1 MLATL
6 RAIWQADAAF
16 PSGAFAFSY
25 GLEGAI
31 ALRGKMTPREFEQLA
46 MTILQ
51 QRWAS
56 HDRIAMLRAFR
67 ANGDLAAI
75 TAIDREVEA
84 STMVVALRTGSRR
97 NGASFLASHASLGD
111 ELARKLRDAVRSGDC
126 LGHIAVMQGALWSA
140 AGLTEQL
147 AQLTSGYSVASGLVA
162 VAVRLGAI
170 GALRGQAVLKACLP
184 LIEEL
189 ASRPPPDE
197 MELESFIP
205 FLDIASARHA
215 QADLRLFAN

>member
-1 MLATL
+1 MLSTL
-6 RAIWQADAAF
+6 HAIWQADGAF
-16 PSGAFAFSY
+16 PSGAFAFSN

-31 ALRGKMTPREFEQLA
+31 ALRGDLTARDFEQLV
-46 MTILQ
+46 MTILR

-56 HDRIAMLRAFR
+56 YDRIALLRSFR
-67 ANGDLAAI
+67 AKGDLAIIA
-75 TAIDREVEA
+75 AIDREVEA
-84 STMVVALRTGSRR
+84 STLVEALRNGSRR

-111 ELARKLRDAVRSGDC
+111 ELACALRDAARRGEC
-126 LGHIAVMQGALWSA
+126 LGHIAVMQGAVWSA
-140 AGLTEQL
+140 VGLTEEL
-147 AQLTSGYSVASGLVA
+147 AQLTSGYAAASGLVA
-162 VAVRLGAI
+162 VAVRIGAI

-189 ASRPPPDE
+189 ASRAVPDGAE
-197 MELESFIP
+197 IESFVP

>member
-6 RAIWQADAAF
+6 RAIWQADGAF

-31 ALRGKMTPREFEQLA
+31 ALRGKMTPREFEQLV
-46 MTILQ
+46 MTILR
-51 QRWAS
+51 QRWAGY
-56 HDRIAMLRAFR
+56 DRIALLRAVR

-75 TAIDREVEA
+75 AAIDSEVEA
-84 STMVVALRTGSRR
+84 STMVETLRSGSRR

-111 ELARKLRDAVRSGDC
+111 ELARALRGAVRSGEC
-126 LGHIAVMQGALWSA
+126 LGHIAVMQGAIWSA

-147 AQLTSGYSVASGLVA
+147 AQLTSGYTVASGLVA

-184 LIEEL
+184 LIGEL

-197 MELESFIP
+197 MELESYIP

>member
-6 RAIWQADAAF
+6 RAIWQADGAF

-31 ALRGKMTPREFEQLA
+31 ALRGGMTVRELEQLV
-46 MTILQ
+46 MTILR

-56 HDRIAMLRAFR
+56 YDRIVLLRAFR
-67 ANGDLAAI
+67 AKGDLAAI
-75 TAIDREVEA
+75 AAIDRDVEA
-84 STMVVALRTGSRR
+84 STMVEALRNGSRR

-111 ELARKLRDAVRSGDC
+111 ELARKLRDAMRSGDC
-126 LGHIAVMQGALWSA
+126 LGHIAVMQGAVWSA
-140 AGLTEQL
+140 AGLTEPL
-147 AQLTSGYSVASGLVA
+147 AQLTSGYTVASGLIA

-189 ASRPPPDE
+189 AARPTPDE
-197 MELESFIP
+197 MAMESFIP

>member
-1 MLATL
+1 MLSTL
-6 RAIWQADAAF
+6 RAIWQADGAF

-31 ALRGKMTPREFEQLA
+31 ALRRDLTAGEFEQLV
-46 MTILQ
+46 MTILR
-51 QRWAS
+51 QRWVS
-56 HDRIAMLRAFR
+56 YDRIALLRSFR
-67 ANGDLAAI
+67 TNGDLAAI
-75 TAIDREVEA
+75 AAIDREVEA
-84 STMVVALRTGSRR
+84 STLVEALRSGSRR
-97 NGASFLASHASLGD
+97 NGASFLASHASIGD
-111 ELARKLRDAVRSGDC
+111 ELARSLRDAVRRGEC

-140 AGLTEQL
+140 VGLTEEL
-147 AQLTSGYSVASGLVA
+147 AQLTSGYAVASGLVA

-189 ASRPPPDE
+189 TARVAPESAE
-197 MELESFIP
+197 MESFVP

>member
-1 MLATL
+1 MLSTL
-6 RAIWQADAAF
+6 RAIWQADGAF

-31 ALRGKMTPREFEQLA
+31 ALRRDLMAGEFEQLV
-46 MTILQ
+46 MTILR

-56 HDRIAMLRAFR
+56 YDRIALLRSFR
-67 ANGDLAAI
+67 AKGAIAAI
-75 TAIDREVEA
+75 AAIDREVEA
-84 STMVVALRTGSRR
+84 STLVEALRNGSRR
-97 NGASFLASHASLGD
+97 NGASFLATHASFGD
-111 ELARKLRDAVRSGDC
+111 VLARSLREAVRSGEC
-126 LGHIAVMQGALWSA
+126 LGHISVMQGAVWSVV
-140 AGLTEQL
+140 GLTEEL
-147 AQLTSGYSVASGLVA
+147 AQLASGYAAASGLVA
-162 VAVRLGAI
+162 VAVRLGTI

-189 ASRPPPDE
+189 ASRAILEGAE
-197 MELESFIP
+197 MESFIP

>member
-1 MLATL
+1 MLSTL
-6 RAIWQADAAF
+6 RAIWQADGAF

-31 ALRGKMTPREFEQLA
+31 ALRRDLTARDLEQLV
-46 MTILQ
+46 MTILR
-51 QRWAS
+51 QRWATY
-56 HDRIAMLRAFR
+56 DRIALLRSFR
-67 ANGDLAAI
+67 AKGDIAAI
-75 TAIDREVEA
+75 AAIDRDVEA
-84 STMVVALRTGSRR
+84 STLVEALRTGSRR

-111 ELARKLRDAVRSGDC
+111 ELARLLRDAVRRGEC
-126 LGHIAVMQGALWSA
+126 LGHIAVMQGAVWSA
-140 AGLTEQL
+140 VGLTEQL
-147 AQLTSGYSVASGLVA
+147 AQLTSGYAVASGLIA

-189 ASRPPPDE
+189 AARATPEGTE
-197 MELESFIP
+197 MESFIP
-205 FLDIASARHA
+205 FLDIASARHT

>member
-1 MLATL
+1 MLSTL
-6 RAIWQADAAF
+6 RAIWQADRTF

-31 ALRGKMTPREFEQLA
+31 ALRRDPTARDLEQLVT
-46 MTILQ
+46 TILR

-56 HDRIAMLRAFR
+56 YDRIALLRSFR
-67 ANGDLAAI
+67 AKGDIVAI
-75 TAIDREVEA
+75 AAIDREVEA
-84 STMVVALRTGSRR
+84 STLVEALRTGSRR

-111 ELARKLRDAVRSGDC
+111 ELARALRDAVRRGEC
-126 LGHIAVMQGALWSA
+126 LGHIAVMQGAVWSA
-140 AGLTEQL
+140 VGLTEEL
-147 AQLTSGYSVASGLVA
+147 AQLTSGYAVASGLIA

-184 LIEEL
+184 LIDEL
-189 ASRPPPDE
+189 AARAIPEGTE
-197 MELESFIP
+197 MESFIP

>member
-6 RAIWQADAAF
+6 RAIWQADGAF

-31 ALRGKMTPREFEQLA
+31 ALHGKMTAHEFEQLV
-46 MTILQ
+46 MTILR

-56 HDRIAMLRAFR
+56 YDRIAVLRAFR

-75 TAIDREVEA
+75 AAIDREVEA
-84 STMVVALRTGSRR
+84 STMVEALRNGSRR

-111 ELARKLRDAVRSGDC
+111 ELARALRDAVRRGEC
-126 LGHIAVMQGALWSA
+126 LGHIAVMQGAVWSA

-147 AQLTSGYSVASGLVA
+147 AQLTSGYSVASGLIA

-189 ASRPPPDE
+189 ASLPTPDE
-197 MELESFIP
+197 MAMESFIP

>member
-1 MLATL
+1 MLSTL
-6 RAIWQADAAF
+6 RAIWQADGAF

-31 ALRGKMTPREFEQLA
+31 ALRRDLTAHDLEQLV
-46 MTILQ
+46 MTILR

-56 HDRIAMLRAFR
+56 YDRIALLRSFR
-67 ANGDLAAI
+67 AKGDLSIIAM
-75 TAIDREVEA
+75 IDREVEA
-84 STMVVALRTGSRR
+84 STLVEALRTGSRR

-111 ELARKLRDAVRSGDC
+111 ELARLLRDAMKRGDC
-126 LGHIAVMQGALWSA
+126 LGHIAVMQGAVWSA
-140 AGLTEQL
+140 VGLSEEL
-147 AQLTSGYSVASGLVA
+147 AQLTSGYAVASGLIA

-189 ASRPPPDE
+189 AARAIPDE
-197 MELESFIP
+197 GQMESFIP

>member
-1 MLATL
+1 MLSTL
-6 RAIWQADAAF
+6 HAIWQADGAF

-25 GLEGAI
+25 GLEGVI
-31 ALRGKMTPREFEQLA
+31 ALRGEMAMREFEQLA
-46 MTILQ
+46 MMILR

-56 HDRIAMLRAFR
+56 YDRVALLRAFR
-67 ANGDLAAI
+67 AKGDLAAI
-75 TAIDREVEA
+75 AAIDREVEA
-84 STMVVALRTGSRR
+84 STLGEALRTGSRR

-111 ELARKLRDAVRSGDC
+111 GLARALREAVRSGDC
-126 LGHIAVMQGALWSA
+126 LGHIAVMQGAVWSA

-147 AQLTSGYSVASGLVA
+147 AQLTSGYAVASGLVA

-189 ASRPPPDE
+189 ASRAVPEETE
-197 MELESFIP
+197 MESFVP

-215 QADLRLFAN
+215 RADLRLFAN

>member
-1 MLATL
+1 MLAML
-6 RAIWQADAAF
+6 RAIWQADGAF

-31 ALRGKMTPREFEQLA
+31 ALRGGMTVRELEQLV
-46 MTILQ
+46 MTILR

-56 HDRIAMLRAFR
+56 YDRVAMLRAFR
-67 ANGDLAAI
+67 AKGDLATTA
-75 TAIDREVEA
+75 AIDCEVEA
-84 STMVVALRTGSRR
+84 STLVEALRTGSRR

-126 LGHIAVMQGALWSA
+126 LGHISVMQGAVWSA

-189 ASRPPPDE
+189 ASDLMPDE
-197 MELESFIP
+197 MEMESFIP

>member
-1 MLATL
+1 MLSTL
-6 RAIWQADAAF
+6 RAIWQADGAF

-31 ALRGKMTPREFEQLA
+31 ALRRDLTARDLEQLV
-46 MTILQ
+46 MTILR

-56 HDRIAMLRAFR
+56 YDRIALLRSFQAKG
-67 ANGDLAAI
+67 NIVAI
-75 TAIDREVEA
+75 AAIDREVEA
-84 STMVVALRTGSRR
+84 STLVQALRTGSRR

-111 ELARKLRDAVRSGDC
+111 ELARLLRDAVKRGEC
-126 LGHIAVMQGALWSA
+126 LGHIAVMQGAVWSA
-140 AGLTEQL
+140 VGLTEQL
-147 AQLTSGYSVASGLVA
+147 AQLTSGYAVASGLIA

-189 ASRPPPDE
+189 AARAIPGGTE
-197 MELESFIP
+197 MESFMP

>member
-1 MLATL
+1 MLLTL
-6 RAIWQADAAF
+6 RAIWQADGAF

-31 ALRGKMTPREFEQLA
+31 ALRRDLTAGEFEQLV
-46 MTILQ
+46 MTILR

-56 HDRIAMLRAFR
+56 YDRIALLRSFR
-67 ANGDLAAI
+67 AKGDIAAI
-75 TAIDREVEA
+75 AAIDREVEA
-84 STMVVALRTGSRR
+84 STLVEALRNGSRR

-111 ELARKLRDAVRSGDC
+111 VLARALREAVRRGEC
-126 LGHIAVMQGALWSA
+126 LGHIAVMQGAVWSA
-140 AGLTEQL
+140 VGLTEQL
-147 AQLTSGYSVASGLVA
+147 AQLTSGYTAASGLVA
-162 VAVRLGAI
+162 VAVRLGTI

-189 ASRPPPDE
+189 ASRAIPDE
-197 MELESFIP
+197 AEMQSFIP